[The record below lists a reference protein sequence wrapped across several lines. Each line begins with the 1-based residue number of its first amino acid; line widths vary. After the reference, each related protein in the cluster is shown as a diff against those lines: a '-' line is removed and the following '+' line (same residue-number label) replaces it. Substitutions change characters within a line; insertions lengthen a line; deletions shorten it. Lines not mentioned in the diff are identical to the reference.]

1 MAKVLP
7 IPFEFSITG
16 FLREHCRQMNAE
28 ENPPEKIES
37 ASEAVEADI
46 SSENGTEHNEPVTAQ
61 MAELAD
67 AWEGIEENDVA
78 AGATGA
84 AMNPRIQLPPPIAKS
99 LDNLSAKGGA
109 VGALV
114 LGIWCIIGSF
124 ITNWSILNGILGLL
138 LGIWGL
144 TSAKKTTAWV
154 GIICCLIGMSMSLL
168 QVSDLISTYMNAIEE
183 PQF

>member
-1 MAKVLP
+1 
-7 IPFEFSITG
+7 
-16 FLREHCRQMNAE
+16 MNAE

-67 AWEGIEENDVA
+67 AWDGIEENDVA